1 MKLKMPMLVPV
12 NAVNMAWAFSIVQ
25 TGFGTKMLYARLK
38 KIIIICRNWFY
49 HEAIPAKEKMIKK

>member
-25 TGFGTKMLYARLK
+25 TGFGTKMLYARLFK
-38 KIIIICRNWFY
+38 FFFI
-49 HEAIPAKEKMIKK
+49 